1 MDKKRRTASS
11 GEVGKRR
18 VWRLNIW
25 EAAATGAVT
34 GGISFLVSWL
44 FYDCLWVMAAGIFVF
59 YPALLLANGYKEN
72 RRRKRLN
79 LEFKD
84 YMYGV
89 GSALL
94 AGYSIENAFVESQKD
109 VRELYGEK
117 SVLLEELGNLK
128 QRLGMKENLEK
139 ILKEFGRASGCE
151 DIESFVEVFCYAK
164 RGGGDFLGIIQT
176 TIRRICDKI
185 EVAEEIETTIAQKVL
200 EQKVMSV
207 VPILVL
213 VFFRFSS
220 PEFIGML
227 YGNAFEILVMTAVLV
242 LYGLAMLWGRKI
254 VEIEV

>member
-1 MDKKRRTASS
+1 MEKRRI
-11 GEVGKRR
+11 
-18 VWRLNIW
+18 WRLNIW
-25 EAAATGAVT
+25 EAVLTGVIVGFA
-34 GGISFLVSWL
+34 SFLIAWL
-44 FYDCLWVMAAGIFVF
+44 FYDCIWAMPAGFLVF
-59 YPALLLANGYKEN
+59 YPSLLLANRYKEN

-89 GSALL
+89 SSALL
-94 AGYSIENAFVESQKD
+94 AGYSIENAFVESQRD

-128 QRLGMKENLEK
+128 QRLGMQENLEK
-139 ILKEFGRASGCE
+139 ILREFGAVSGCE

-185 EVAEEIETTIAQKVL
+185 EVSEEIETTIAQKVL
-200 EQKVMSV
+200 EEKVMSV
-207 VPILVL
+207 VPLVVL
-213 VFFRFSS
+213 LFFRFSS

-227 YGNAFEILVMTAVLV
+227 YGNPFGALVMTFVLI